1 MASRIHSPL
10 LARPCAPDRQCPA
23 PDSERLAACEAAA
36 CSCRPMVERAYR
48 ELVDH
53 GQPSGHAIDA
63 ATVVLRWHHP
73 EVPPPEAA
81 EIVQRWVAAEPMH

>member
-1 MASRIHSPL
+1 MASSRVHPAIV
-10 LARPCAPDRQCPA
+10 RPCGLDQTCPP
-23 PDSERLAACEAAA
+23 PDSARLAACEAAA

-53 GQPSGHAIDA
+53 GQPAGHAIDA

-73 EVPPPEAA
+73 EVPPPEAV

>member
-1 MASRIHSPL
+1 MASRVSSPR
-10 LARPCAPDRQCPA
+10 AAASPA
-23 PDSERLAACEAAA
+23 AESFVGDGARLAACEAAA

-53 GQPSGHAIDA
+53 GQPAEHALDA
-63 ATVVLRWHHP
+63 ALVVLRWHHP
-73 EVPPPEAA
+73 EVPPPEAS

>member
-1 MASRIHSPL
+1 MASSRVHPAV
-10 LARPCAPDRQCPA
+10 ARPCGSQDVCPP
-23 PDSERLAACEAAA
+23 PDSASLAACEAAA

-53 GQPSGHAIDA
+53 GQPADHAIDA
-63 ATVVLRWHHP
+63 AMVVLRWHHP